1 MKTTNRLFILMAI
14 VLFLLSSNSYAQET
28 HTLTLYVDTDSINE
42 DNKETTCYIER
53 KDVSIKDYTTQV
65 NLEDKIIWVGGSLN
79 GNDKVKIKKIRYVSG
94 AEILKNN
101 KLINCLFSQKVRGKV
116 NKKDKFDLT
125 KGNVETYSIEFKV
138 KRRGRSNENFI
149 VDPKLQIGG

>member
-1 MKTTNRLFILMAI
+1 MKTTNRLFILIAI

-65 NLEDKIIWVGGSLN
+65 NLEDKII
-79 GNDKVKIKKIRYVSG
+79 
-94 AEILKNN
+94 
-101 KLINCLFSQKVRGKV
+101 
-116 NKKDKFDLT
+116 
-125 KGNVETYSIEFKV
+125 
-138 KRRGRSNENFI
+138 
-149 VDPKLQIGG
+149 